1 MIILGC
7 LGQAEFENL
16 YDGLI
21 LADTSPE
28 TALAFCRGF
37 VIPNRHV
44 IFGTPDDPISV
55 DIPDN
60 PDFSSSPVI
69 PYT

>member
-1 MIILGC
+1 MIILPALLLGC

-37 VIPNRHV
+37 YDESKIA
-44 IFGTPDDPISV
+44 
-55 DIPDN
+55 
-60 PDFSSSPVI
+60 
-69 PYT
+69 